1 MNVETANRLM
11 QLRKKAGLSQEE
23 LADKLGVSRQAVSKW
38 ESAESSPDTDNL
50 IALSKIYGV
59 TLDELVNGVDET
71 KEKEKEEK
79 KPFIHIK
86 GKDKEVEIGN
96 AKIHVVDGS
105 GEEVHIDTDGIHIKT
120 NKNIDDDDGDDDDDD
135 IVDVKMK
142 DVEDIH
148 WRKKG
153 KWGLME
159 KIADSITPLLVVIAY
174 LLCGF
179 LLPNGWSHYWVLFF
193 LIPIVP
199 TLIKAIDKRRF
210 CVFAYPVLVV
220 GVYLTL
226 GMFFGLW
233 HPMWILFIT
242 IPVYYSCFGP
252 LDAYMHRRKKIVIDA
267 K

>member
-38 ESAESSPDTDNL
+38 ECAESSPDTDNL

-59 TLDELVNGVDET
+59 TLDELINGVDES
-71 KEKEKEEK
+71 KEKEEK
-79 KPFIHIK
+79 KPFIHVK
-86 GKDKEVEIGN
+86 GKDGEVEIGS
-96 AKIHVVDGS
+96 AKIHVDGD
-105 GEEVHIDTDGIHIKT
+105 EVHIDTDGIHIKT
-120 NKNIDDDDGDDDDDD
+120 NKDDDDDD
-135 IVDVKMK
+135 D
-142 DVEDIH
+142 DDDDEDIEFVKKDDLSFTVKNSK
-148 WRKKG
+148 WR
-153 KWGLME
+153 LLE
-159 KIADSITPLLVVIAY
+159 KIADSVTPLLVLVAY

-193 LIPIVP
+193 LIPIIP
-199 TLIKAIDKRRF
+199 TLFKAIEKKRF

-226 GMFFGLW
+226 GMFLGLW

-242 IPVYYSCFGP
+242 IPLYYSGFGP
-252 LDAYMHRRKKIVIDA
+252 LDAYMHRNKKVVIDA